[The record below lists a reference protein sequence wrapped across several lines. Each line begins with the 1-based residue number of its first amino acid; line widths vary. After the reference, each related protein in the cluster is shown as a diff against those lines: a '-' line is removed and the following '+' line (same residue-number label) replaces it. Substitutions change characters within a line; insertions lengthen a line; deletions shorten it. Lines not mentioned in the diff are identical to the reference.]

1 MPLTAAFPTLQQD
14 IAKAFKDKKEAMEAL
29 KKEDPA
35 ARAAIEEKFY
45 FAMAM
50 AIHTYTMSATVMT
63 TVVTGVV
70 GVAGPLAPVGAC
82 PVAGAGTGSG
92 TGNLL

>member
-1 MPLTAAFPTLQQD
+1 MPLSAAFPTLQQD
-14 IAKAFKDKKEAMEAL
+14 IKKAFQDKKEAMEAL
-29 KKEDPA
+29 KEEDPA

-45 FAMAM
+45 LAMSL
-50 AIHTYTMSATVMT
+50 AIHSYTMSATVMT

>member
-1 MPLTAAFPTLQQD
+1 MPLTAAFPTLVQD
-14 IAKAFKDKKEAMEAL
+14 IEAAFADKNEAMQAL
-29 KKEDPA
+29 KENDDA
-35 ARAAIEEKFY
+35 ARSAIEMKFY
-45 FAMAM
+45 FALGM